1 MPRNSGHADLPL
13 HTGTVPRWLADRMM
27 VMGTLITESIIQNYG
42 VDEVLVRLSDPL
54 WFQSFGAVMGMDW
67 HSSGITTSVMY
78 ALKRGLNPRA
88 EELGLYVCGGRG
100 KYSRQTPNELLE
112 ISEANGFDGDALV
125 RNSKLVAKVDN
136 NAVQD
141 GFQLYQHNFIL
152 SKTGNWAV
160 VQQGMNT
167 DQKKARRYHWCSS
180 ELRSFVEEPH
190 TAIVGE
196 NHGKILNL
204 TDKQASTARDTI
216 LEMSRE
222 NPDRI
227 LTEITQIQKP
237 ASQII
242 LLQGGKIGGEST
254 PLGSKSSFSPTPSS
268 GAPKTP
274 TTAVS
279 QGSSAFSAPPR
290 NAPDSALRINES
302 SFACKTANAGGN
314 SFSPE
319 CNNQP
324 ASPRNAP
331 AAPIQGELFPELTPS
346 PSTPNRSFACKT
358 ANGAITNSPQNRN
371 CQASPTQ
378 STLDR
383 SFACKTANGAITNS
397 PQNRNWQASPTQST
411 PDRSF
416 VHETANGAATNS
428 LQSRN
433 WQAPL
438 RHNVLAQDVDLKRL
452 GGVLATAYQTQPQ
465 NFEEL
470 LLTKG
475 LGPRTLQ
482 SLALVSEVI
491 YGTPSRFTDP
501 ARFSFAHGGK
511 DGHPF
516 PVPLKIY
523 DESIRILRDSIEK
536 SKLGYQDKSD
546 CIRRLHAA
554 ALAIERNCSPTV
566 DFDAAIRYERE
577 HSREW
582 DGKTV

>member
-27 VMGTLITESIIQNYG
+27 VLGTLITESIIDNYG

-88 EELGLYVCGGRG
+88 KELGLYVCGGRG
-100 KYSRQTPNELLE
+100 KYSRQTLDELAA
-112 ISEANGFDGDALV
+112 ISEQTGLNGENLI

-136 NAVQD
+136 NALQD

-167 DQKKARRYHWCSS
+167 DQKKARRYHWCST

-204 TDKQASTARDTI
+204 TDKSADKARNSI
-216 LEMSRE
+216 LEMSKE

-227 LTEITQIQKP
+227 IREIQQIQKP

-242 LLQGGKIGGEST
+242 LLQGGRVGVTGGQ
-254 PLGSKSSFSPTPSS
+254 SFSPTPSS
-268 GAPKTP
+268 GATQTP
-274 TTAVS
+274 AAAPSKDSAV
-279 QGSSAFSAPPR
+279 FSPLLR
-290 NAPDSALRINES
+290 NAPP
-302 SFACKTANAGGN
+302 
-314 SFSPE
+314 SPV
-319 CNNQP
+319 P
-324 ASPRNAP
+324 L
-331 AAPIQGELFPELTPS
+331 QGELFPELSQSGDWQALTP
-346 PSTPNRSFACKT
+346 
-358 ANGAITNSPQNRN
+358 
-371 CQASPTQ
+371 Q
-378 STLDR
+378 STHDR
-383 SFACKTANGAITNS
+383 SFAS
-397 PQNRNWQASPTQST
+397 
-411 PDRSF
+411 
-416 VHETANGAATNS
+416 ETAAGATTSS

-433 WQAPL
+433 WNAPA
-438 RHNVLAQDVDLKRL
+438 HHEVTATDVDLKRL

-491 YGTPSRFTDP
+491 YGAPSRFTDP

-523 DESIRILRDSIEK
+523 DESIRILHDSIEK
-536 SKLGYQDKSD
+536 SKLGYKEKSD
-546 CIRRLHAA
+546 CIRRLHNT
-554 ALAIERNCSPTV
+554 ALAIEQNCSPLA

-577 HSREW
+577 HSAQW
-582 DGKTV
+582 DGRTV